1 MQPVIAKALTDLG
14 ITVQS
19 IATSGDSWDEL
30 DKIMADGSYD
40 LLMWA
45 QNVLPAGDPLQ
56 FLNKFFRSDGGMV
69 KTTSR
74 SLNSSTI
81 DGLLDALSVEEQHA
95 ARVTASKAAMAAIL
109 AEVPVSNLVTP
120 FWHIGLSKR
129 MSDYDPWGADYYII
143 RPDFHEAIKKPTTPC
158 VEKSVDSGA
167 KQAGS
172 DFVSFLVAAL
182 AVLAVVVA

>member
-120 FWHIGLSKR
+120 FWHVGLSKR

-143 RPDFHEAIKKPTTPC
+143 RPDFHEAIKEPTTPC